1 MKPLREVE
9 KTRLD
14 SYMDAQ
20 KNSVHRSSLLVPVI
34 PQAEVSISFLNH
46 FLIKRNNP
54 NVGLRITAI
63 GEKGE
68 RLLTRLFPINE
79 SRVYTFHL
87 QRDFCST
94 AISYLVEFF
103 SSSNIVI
110 PFPAVMIN
118 HRGPN
123 SYSTVHSFNRVLND
137 IFEDDEINTIQ
148 VEEGGIDIAQSP
160 DSSTFFT
167 IFAGQQELR
176 GEVGLRF
183 KNDAGV
189 LTKHLP
195 VTLPRL
201 THQTFFLKDVLPE
214 AEHQQGVLLIRQP
227 RQSMFYGR
235 LLVGQAIAS
244 GDFSANHSYYDN
256 SSVEGEYW
264 DDTKPSH
271 RTYPLIAGLSTKL
284 RIYPIQSPSLIE
296 FTIEFKDVLGVVL
309 GKSAPFHI
317 TSPGVKFLDIDIIE
331 LQGALQIDADR
342 AVAMTLTAQPL
353 NGNTPMRINH
363 QLVFGSSGLESSINV
378 SMQNFN
384 ILHSPGKPRT
394 SWGQL
399 IHSSQFNSW
408 LALAN
413 DGDLDTDVEVKMF
426 SGAGQIASISLT
438 VHTGSCSQMLLS
450 DVLSSTPHEDEFI
463 WYEIES
469 PNFFLTAWT
478 ISQHKTSAHC
488 NGEHSF

>member
-34 PQAEVSISFLNH
+34 SHSEASISFLNH

-63 GEKGE
+63 GKKGE

-94 AISYLVEFF
+94 ATSYLVEFF

-110 PFPAVMIN
+110 PFPAVMVN

-123 SYSTVHSFNRVLND
+123 SFSTVHSFNRVLND

-148 VEEGGIDIAQSP
+148 VEEGGIDIAQSS
-160 DSSTFFT
+160 DSSTFFSV
-167 IFAGQQELR
+167 FAGQQELR
-176 GEVGLRF
+176 GAVGLCF

-189 LTKHLP
+189 LTKQLP
-195 VTLPRL
+195 VTVPRL
-201 THQTFFLKDVLPE
+201 THQTFFLKDVFPE
-214 AEHQQGVLLIRQP
+214 AEHQQGVLLIQQP

-235 LLVGQAIAS
+235 LLVGQAIPS

-264 DDTKPSH
+264 DDAKPSH
-271 RTYPLIAGLSTKL
+271 RTYPLVAGLSTKL

-296 FTIEFKDVLGVVL
+296 FTIEFKDGLGVVL
-309 GKSAPFHI
+309 GKSVPFHV
-317 TSPGVKFLDIDIIE
+317 TSPGVEFLNIDVIE
-331 LQGALQIDADR
+331 LLGALQIDVDQ

-363 QLVFGSSGLESSINV
+363 QLVFGSSELESSINV
-378 SMQNFN
+378 SMHNFN
-384 ILHSPGKPRT
+384 ILHSTGKPRT

-399 IHSSQFNSW
+399 IHSSHFNSW

-413 DGDLDTDVEVKMF
+413 DGTTDSDVEVKIF
-426 SGAGQIASISLT
+426 SESGLLTSFPMSIRQGT
-438 VHTGSCSQMLLS
+438 CSQILLS
-450 DVLSSTPHEDEFI
+450 DVLGAALDQEEFV
-463 WYEIES
+463 WYELES
-469 PNFFLTAWT
+469 PNYFLTAWT
-478 ISQHKTSAHC
+478 IAQHKTSAHC